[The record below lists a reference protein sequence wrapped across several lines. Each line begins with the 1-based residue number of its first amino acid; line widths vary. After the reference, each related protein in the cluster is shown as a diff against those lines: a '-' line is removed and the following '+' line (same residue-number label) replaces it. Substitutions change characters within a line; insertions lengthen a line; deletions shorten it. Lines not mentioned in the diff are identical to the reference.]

1 MDIHA
6 IAHLGRFKDI
16 VFILFKYG
24 YGDILSRLD
33 LPSRLRPSKPPE
45 VPKMGTW
52 ERLRHMLEDLGP
64 TFVKFG
70 QILSLRSDLIPAP
83 LAREL
88 SRLQNEVATESFA
101 PLRKQLET
109 EWECPLEEI
118 FSDFDTEPL
127 AAASLAQV
135 HKAVLRETGEAVAVK
150 VRRPNIE
157 GVIQRDLYI
166 LDVLARQLHEH
177 VEFLQFYDLP
187 GLVRELKTSLLREL
201 DFRREA
207 RHIRIAGANLSRNT
221 HVHIPEVRENLST
234 SKVMVMDLIQG
245 HLLSEVHTLPDKE
258 RHLLAR
264 QGIQVTLQQV
274 LQDGFFH
281 ADPHPGN
288 IIVQREGHFTLL
300 DWGMVG
306 RLTPLT
312 RKRLLDMVRAVLTKD
327 SSSVLDILLLFAR
340 DSQVEHQ
347 DALEREILDIL
358 DIYHSLPLGE
368 VQIGQILMELT
379 SLLRLHRIQIT
390 TDLAMMV
397 KAMVTA
403 EGSARLICPDLNI
416 INEARPIVQ
425 RLFRKR
431 YSPMAVLRQM
441 QHSLRDLASLYK
453 TLPRQTQSILAK
465 MEQGTFT
472 IRFRHENI
480 GGLQR
485 TLETATNRLTLG
497 LLTAALII
505 GSSMIV
511 TTGVK
516 PLLFGYPTLGIVGY
530 VLSALF
536 ALWLIIDII
545 RRH

>member
-33 LPSRLRPSKPPE
+33 LPSRLRPSKPPD

-88 SRLQNEVATESFA
+88 SRLQNEVAPESFA
-101 PLRKQLET
+101 PIRKQLEA

-118 FSDFDTEPL
+118 FLDFETDPL

-135 HKAVLRETGEAVAVK
+135 HKAVLRETGEAIAVK

-157 GVIQRDLYI
+157 GVVQRDLYI
-166 LDVLARQLHEH
+166 LDVLARQLHDH
-177 VEFLQFYDLP
+177 VDFLQFYDLP
-187 GLVRELKTSLLREL
+187 GLVRELKRSLLREL

-207 RHIRIAGANLSRNT
+207 RHIRIAGANLARNT
-221 HVHIPEVRENLST
+221 YVHIPEVRENLTT
-234 SKVMVMDLIQG
+234 SKVLVMDLVQG
-245 HLLSEVHTLPDKE
+245 HLLSEVHSLPEKE

-312 RKRLLDMVRAVLTKD
+312 RQRLLDMVRAVLSKD
-327 SSSVLDILLLFAR
+327 SASVLEILLLFAR
-340 DSQVEHQ
+340 ESQLEHQ

-368 VQIGQILMELT
+368 IQIGQILMELT

-416 INEARPIVQ
+416 INEARPLVE

-441 QHSLRDLASLYK
+441 QRSLRDFGSLYK
-453 TLPRQTQSILAK
+453 TLPRQAQNILAK
-465 MEQGTFT
+465 MEQGNFT
-472 IRFRHENI
+472 IRFRHENLS
-480 GGLQR
+480 GLQR

-497 LLTAALII
+497 LLTAAMII

-511 TTGVK
+511 TTGVE
-516 PLLFGYPTLGIVGY
+516 PLLFGYPALGIIGF

-545 RRH
+545 RRR

>member
-16 VFILFKYG
+16 VFTLFKYG

-33 LPSRLRPSKPPE
+33 IPSRLRPYKTPE

-52 ERLRHMLEDLGP
+52 ERLRRMLEDLGP

-88 SRLQNEVATESFA
+88 SRLQNDVAAGPFA
-101 PLRKQLET
+101 PIRRQLEA
-109 EWECPLEEI
+109 EWGVELDEL
-118 FSDFDTEPL
+118 FLDFATTPL

-135 HKAVLRETGEAVAVK
+135 HKATLRQTGEEVAVK
-150 VRRPNIE
+150 VRRPDIE
-157 GVIQRDLYI
+157 NTVQRDLYI

-187 GLVRELKTSLLREL
+187 GLVRELKRSLLREL

-207 RHIRIAGANLSRNT
+207 RHIRIAGANLEHNQYA
-221 HVHIPEVRENLST
+221 HIPAVRENLTT
-234 SKVMVMDLIQG
+234 SKVLVLDLVQG
-245 HLLSEVHTLPDKE
+245 HLLSEVGTLPDKE
-258 RHLLAR
+258 RHQLAR
-264 QGIQVTLQQV
+264 QGIRVTLQQV

-288 IIVQREGHFTLL
+288 IIVQRDGHFTLL
-300 DWGMVG
+300 DWGTVG

-312 RKRLLDMVRAVLTKD
+312 RQRLLDMVRGVITRD
-327 SSSVLDILLLFAR
+327 SSSILETLLLFAR
-340 DSQVEHQ
+340 HSELEHK

-358 DIYHSLPLGE
+358 DIYHSLPLGQI
-368 VQIGQILMELT
+368 QIGQILMELT
-379 SLLRLHRIQIT
+379 GLLRQHRIQIT

-403 EGSARLICPDLNI
+403 EGNARLICPDLNI
-416 INEARPIVQ
+416 INEARPIVE

-431 YSPMAVLRQM
+431 YSPGTLLRN
-441 QHSLRDLASLYK
+441 LRRSMHDFGAMYK
-453 TLPRQTQSILAK
+453 DLPRQTRNILEK
-465 MEQGTFT
+465 MEQGAFT
-472 IRFRHENI
+472 IRFRHENLSS
-480 GGLQR
+480 LQQ
-485 TLETATNRLTLG
+485 TLQAATNRLTLG
-497 LLTAALII
+497 LLTAAMII

-516 PLLFGYPTLGIVGY
+516 PLLFGYPALGIVGFI
-530 VLSALF
+530 LSALF
-536 ALWLIIDII
+536 GLWLIIDII